1 VKSRIVAVLL
11 FAAPLWAQQPAK
23 ELTLAD
29 AEKLALQTN
38 PRIAAARLMA
48 AAAYEVPKEFQAGTS
63 PAIAANVTGVGAD
76 SGSRIAAGALT
87 NPVLYSRL
95 ATGISF
101 SQVLTDF
108 GRTRDLV
115 ASAKLRA
122 QAQDQLTEMAR
133 ADILLATAHAYF
145 SVLRAREVLKVAQ
158 QTVQERQLVSDQVN
172 ALFNSQLKSQLDLS
186 FANVNLADARLLLS
200 QARNDE
206 QSAEASLAAVVG
218 LPSDTTF
225 TVFEEAM
232 PEPLNATVESF
243 VQQALVD
250 RPEIKDLRL
259 EQSAAERFAESE
271 RSLSHPTLS
280 VAGAAGV
287 APVAESKVPSSYS
300 GIGINLNIPI
310 LNGGLFRARRSEAEL
325 KEQAAGE
332 RVNDLTV
339 RVTRDVR
346 VTYFNANTAFER
358 VGLTS
363 QLLSQA
369 QLALDLAQGRYDLG
383 LSSII
388 ELSQAQ
394 LNLTSAQIANASA
407 RYEYQEQRVLI
418 DYQIGAL
425 H

>member
-1 VKSRIVAVLL
+1 VRSGIVVVLL
-11 FAAPLWAQQPAK
+11 FAAPLWAQQPTK

-38 PRIAAARLMA
+38 PRIAAARLTA
-48 AAAYEVPKEFQAGTS
+48 AAAYEVPKELRAGTS
-63 PAIAANVTGVGAD
+63 PLVSGNVTGVGAD

-87 NPVLYSRL
+87 NPVLYNRL
-95 ATGISF
+95 ATGVSF

-115 ASAKLRA
+115 ASANLRA
-122 QAQDQLTEMAR
+122 QAQDQLTEMAK

-145 SVLRAREVLKVAQ
+145 SVLRARAVLRVAQ
-158 QTVQERQLVSDQVN
+158 QTVQERQLVSDQVT
-172 ALFNSQLKSQLDLS
+172 ALFNNQLKSQLDLS
-186 FANVNLADARLLLS
+186 FANVNLADARLLVS
-200 QARNDE
+200 QAQNDE

-218 LPSDTTF
+218 LPSDTVF

-232 PEPLNATVESF
+232 PDPLNATVDSF
-243 VQQALVD
+243 VQQALAD

-259 EQSAAERFAESE
+259 EQNAAERFAESE
-271 RSLSHPTLS
+271 RSLSHPTIS

-287 APVAESKVPSSYS
+287 APVAESKVPSNYS
-300 GIGINLNIPI
+300 GVGINLNIPI

-325 KEQAAGE
+325 KEQAAAE
-332 RVNDLTV
+332 RVNDLTL

-346 VTYFNANTAFER
+346 VTYLNATTAFER
-358 VGLTS
+358 VGLTGE
-363 QLLSQA
+363 LLSQA